1 MKSLKGWGGVIAR
14 GMSDNGKNE
23 IGKKGVCPF
32 WNSMEK
38 MLLYQ
43 WYISLVYSSGIFKL
57 FARYKYIGEHIL
69 TKK

>member
-1 MKSLKGWGGVIAR
+1 MKSLKGRGGVIAR

-32 WNSMEK
+32 WNSVGE

-43 WYISLVYSSGIFKL
+43 WYISLVLYSSYLQGISTLVKISSQ
-57 FARYKYIGEHIL
+57 KM
-69 TKK
+69 